1 MKAANKELKGM
12 MKTVRIED
20 IDVCNITVHVFK
32 IFSLFPLNYIWI
44 RTCFHNLQSM
54 QDEMMDLMDVSNE
67 IQETLGRSYSVPDDI
82 DEEELI
88 CSWPFLD
95 DSNTRYYHPKVTES
109 NSLPYSDNQPGTTRQ
124 FKFCSWI
131 QSSKLSVFISSQ
143 VHDLPET
150 FWHFCHKPC
159 TDKTVLCLLHSFCM
173 LKNAELD
180 ALEADG
186 L

>member
-1 MKAANKELKGM
+1 MTAMKAANKELKGM

-20 IDVCNITVHVFK
+20 ID
-32 IFSLFPLNYIWI
+32 
-44 RTCFHNLQSM
+44 SM

-124 FKFCSWI
+124 FKFCS
-131 QSSKLSVFISSQ
+131 
-143 VHDLPET
+143 
-150 FWHFCHKPC
+150 
-159 TDKTVLCLLHSFCM
+159 
-173 LKNAELD
+173 
-180 ALEADG
+180 
-186 L
+186 